1 MCGKCQVGYGYDY
14 MILKIGSMARKEV
27 LKMAFVNMFNDRVEQ
42 FNLREENE
50 RLAELFSDEKLQE
63 EAQWQAYSVKEISR
77 LFSISEEEALKLMNC
92 GLFKTYRVGNEYRA
106 SKKSVEENKKIVKA
120 VLTYQDKKTMSVP
133 DVMRI
138 LGLGKTATYRL
149 INQCRFKT
157 YLVLGKMRVDVDSF
171 EDWYAGQFHYEKVN
185 GERPGK
191 KYGKTLSPLILA
203 LAINLSFAC
212 SLRMGEMLG
221 LTWDCIDI
229 SEESLKE
236 NNASIFVDKELQ
248 RVNRDVMEVLDNKDI
263 IRVFPRTL
271 SNTNTSLVLKTPK
284 TKTSV
289 RKIFLPSTVAQ
300 MLLERKK
307 QIDEMKE
314 LFGDEYLDYDLVF
327 CHSSGRPME
336 GQVINRALKKL
347 IQDNDLPDVVFHSF
361 RHASI
366 TYKLKWNGGDMKS
379 VQGDSGHARMDMVA
393 DVYSHIID
401 EDRRYNAQKFEE
413 QFYNAKGLKNAEEG
427 KTAPMPKFETSVEL
441 LDPMA
446 EVQKESEV
454 EKEKPAENSTDEN
467 AALLTKLLSNPE
479 TAALLKALAKTI

>member
-1 MCGKCQVGYGYDY
+1 MRKKIEKSDTRLPNTFRQTEPDIRAYTVDDIQHILKVSRTTVYELLKSKKFHSVRVGGQYR
-14 MILKIGSMARKEV
+14 ISKRALKIGSMARKEV

-191 KYGKTLSPLILA
+191 KYGKTLSPL
-203 LAINLSFAC
+203 
-212 SLRMGEMLG
+212 
-221 LTWDCIDI
+221 
-229 SEESLKE
+229 
-236 NNASIFVDKELQ
+236 
-248 RVNRDVMEVLDNKDI
+248 
-263 IRVFPRTL
+263 
-271 SNTNTSLVLKTPK
+271 
-284 TKTSV
+284 
-289 RKIFLPSTVAQ
+289 TVAKV
-300 MLLERKK
+300 LGIPR
-307 QIDEMKE
+307 
-314 LFGDEYLDYDLVF
+314 
-327 CHSSGRPME
+327 ST
-336 GQVINRALKKL
+336 A
-347 IQDNDLPDVVFHSF
+347 NDLMNDGIVEFIWVDGKRRIKRESF
-361 RHASI
+361 DKWYASQSKY
-366 TYKLKWNGGDMKS
+366 TK
-379 VQGDSGHARMDMVA
+379 V
-393 DVYSHIID
+393 
-401 EDRRYNAQKFEE
+401 
-413 QFYNAKGLKNAEEG
+413 
-427 KTAPMPKFETSVEL
+427 
-441 LDPMA
+441 
-446 EVQKESEV
+446 KEIEEV
-454 EKEKPAENSTDEN
+454 EGYVD
-467 AALLTKLLSNPE
+467 
-479 TAALLKALAKTI
+479 

>member
-1 MCGKCQVGYGYDY
+1 MSNCKTIAICNQKGGVGKTTTSVNLGIGLAMQGKKVLLVDADPQGDLTTCLGWQDTDSLGITLATKLTDVMNETMNDPMVGILHHDEGVDLVPANLELSAMEFNLVNAMSRETALRNYLSEVKDKYDY
-14 MILKIGSMARKEV
+14 ILI
-27 LKMAFVNMFNDRVEQ
+27 
-42 FNLREENE
+42 
-50 RLAELFSDEKLQE
+50 
-63 EAQWQAYSVKEISR
+63 
-77 LFSISEEEALKLMNC
+77 
-92 GLFKTYRVGNEYRA
+92 
-106 SKKSVEENKKIVKA
+106 
-120 VLTYQDKKTMSVP
+120 
-133 DVMRI
+133 
-138 LGLGKTATYRL
+138 
-149 INQCRFKT
+149 
-157 YLVLGKMRVDVDSF
+157 
-171 EDWYAGQFHYEKVN
+171 
-185 GERPGK
+185 
-191 KYGKTLSPLILA
+191 
-203 LAINLSFAC
+203 
-212 SLRMGEMLG
+212 
-221 LTWDCIDI
+221 DC
-229 SEESLKE
+229 
-236 NNASIFVDKELQ
+236 
-248 RVNRDVMEVLDNKDI
+248 

-314 LFGDEYLDYDLVF
+314 LFGDEYLDYNLVF

-413 QFYNAKGLKNAEEG
+413 QFYNAKGLKNVEEG

-446 EVQKESEV
+446 EVQEESKV
-454 EKEKPAENSTDEN
+454 EEEKPAENSTDEN
-467 AALLTKLLSNPE
+467 AALLVKLLSNPE